1 MAEKKPPAT
10 MKDGYVPLQKGYV
23 PKGTA
28 VQGGYI
34 PTTSQVASPPPKG
47 GSAVAPPP
55 NKK

>member
-1 MAEKKPPAT
+1 MTDKKPPAT
-10 MKDGYVPLQKGYV
+10 LKDGYVPLQKGYI

-55 NKK
+55 KK